1 MADNFVAGG
10 TAAMD
15 SESNR
20 ALQRDYEQQVLQQMA
35 RQQWVM
41 QQQQNEQAAQDRAR
55 MDALPF
61 LAKMAQPPLPPP
73 QGPQPP
79 RPGASS
85 PPMMPPPGL
94 STPPRSPDQLA
105 MLGPG
110 GGAPPV
116 PPMAQAGGGLPSA
129 PAGSAL
135 PTPPVGYRPSPSAPP
150 ELGGK
155 QAGADPAQQ
164 PGLIDKP
171 PIPPQMLSV
180 PNLVQTLQKSNLS
193 PERQAR
199 ALEYMLP
206 YIEAENKRTGLE
218 YKTHLEA
225 LEEARKTYDTYTLKA
240 RDVGSKEAT
249 RAGNLGLKERIFNAK
264 NDSVSGKNLDPE
276 TLDLM
281 ADQYLAGDR
290 SVAAG
295 LGYGNVGAG
304 NRAALRHTIMEKAK
318 AAGMSGSEIA
328 AKLAEYQGIQQS
340 ERTVG
345 ARSAQVQLAASEANQ
360 MADILLSKS
369 KEFNRTQFQPINQVL
384 ATIEKGGG
392 GTAVRGYAAAINSF
406 INAYARAIA
415 PTGVATVSD
424 KDHAREILSLADS
437 QEQMEEIMG
446 TLRQEMKAALAA
458 PAEVRGALRKEVAG
472 DKAAPGGEPPK
483 TKKVNGV
490 VWTLMKDKDGNL
502 AYVDPDGKVE
512 DFKGMAP

>member
-20 ALQRDYEQQVLQQMA
+20 ALQRAYEQQVLQQIA
-35 RQQWVM
+35 RQQWVL
-41 QQQQNEQAAQDRAR
+41 QQQQNEQAATDRAR
-55 MDALPF
+55 MDSLPF
-61 LAKMAQPPLPPP
+61 LAKMAQPQQPLPPP

-79 RPGASS
+79 MPGVSS
-85 PPMMPPPGL
+85 PPMIPGL
-94 STPPRSPDQLA
+94 SMPPRSPDQLA

-155 QAGADPAQQ
+155 QAGANPAQQ

-180 PNLVQTLQKSNLS
+180 PNLVETLQKSNLS

-240 RDVGSKEAT
+240 KDISSKEAT

-318 AAGMSGSEIA
+318 AAGMSGAEIA

-345 ARSAQVQLAASEANQ
+345 ARSAQVQLAASEANK

-384 ATIEKGGG
+384 ATVEKGGG